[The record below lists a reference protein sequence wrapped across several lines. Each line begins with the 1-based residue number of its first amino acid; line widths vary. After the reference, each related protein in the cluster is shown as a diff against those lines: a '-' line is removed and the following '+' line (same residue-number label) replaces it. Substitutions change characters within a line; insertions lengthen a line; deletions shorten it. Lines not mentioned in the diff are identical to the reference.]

1 MMVAQKNTH
10 NQRRTPSPA
19 CPPPPHRQ
27 HHLHRTSPCLQN
39 CLECEVPVRIE
50 RGRTDEF

>member
-1 MMVAQKNTH
+1 
-10 NQRRTPSPA
+10 
-19 CPPPPHRQ
+19 
-27 HHLHRTSPCLQN
+27 LHRTSPCLQN